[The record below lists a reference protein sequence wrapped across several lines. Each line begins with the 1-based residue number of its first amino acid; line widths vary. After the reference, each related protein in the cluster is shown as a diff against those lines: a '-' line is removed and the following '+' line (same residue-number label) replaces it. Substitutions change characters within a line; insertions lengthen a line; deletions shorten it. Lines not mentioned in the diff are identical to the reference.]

1 VTVDG
6 IIDYLARPGPV
17 LYHGGQG
24 QAAIAV
30 ACHVLTWWLSETSK
44 KGEQAQAPASGIDI
58 IIVNSTNYK
67 IRA

>member
-6 IIDYLARPGPV
+6 SIDYLARPGPV

-30 ACHVLTWWLSETSK
+30 ACHVL
-44 KGEQAQAPASGIDI
+44 A
-58 IIVNSTNYK
+58 
-67 IRA
+67 